1 MQTFALDES
10 EIPQGH
16 FELWGLVFDAQS
28 AAIATAHNGTVTSD
42 VDKAARLIIE
52 LEDLGQYFT
61 HRLGHGMYRCSC
73 SLLFG
78 CY

>member
-1 MQTFALDES
+1 M
-10 EIPQGH
+10 
-16 FELWGLVFDAQS
+16 FDAQS

-61 HRLGHGMYRCSC
+61 HRLGHGMYSTDARVRSC
-73 SLLFG
+73 LAVTDPDLL
-78 CY
+78 